1 MSDAQR
7 KELSAF
13 LSFLA
18 TFDLARPVTTPSDLS
33 DGAALFEVLC
43 LVYVSRISCAR
54 HGSLISK
61 VQRWRLLP
69 PVEQAACAAVGQLG
83 PTIQLSEE
91 IIPTHDPVL
100 F

>member
-33 DGAALFEVLC
+33 DGAALFEVLS
-43 LVYVSRISCAR
+43 LVYV
-54 HGSLISK
+54 
-61 VQRWRLLP
+61 
-69 PVEQAACAAVGQLG
+69 
-83 PTIQLSEE
+83 
-91 IIPTHDPVL
+91 
-100 F
+100 FM